1 MCSLLCRGSTV
12 DHIDVLLAFKIPGS
26 DDPITF
32 TSEEAKANGDGIWCS
47 GPMLNGEGGPLNEGI
62 TFENIYSNKYTPTPK
77 PTPPAKPVTSVKT
90 GDMGVALYAV
100 LALGSIGGMAVL
112 PRRRREK

>member
-1 MCSLLCRGSTV
+1 MQQIVKKPSAT
-12 DHIDVLLAFKIPGS
+12 D
-26 DDPITF
+26 
-32 TSEEAKANGDGIWCS
+32 
-47 GPMLNGEGGPLNEGI
+47 
-62 TFENIYSNKYTPTPK
+62 YS
-77 PTPPAKPVTSVKT
+77 